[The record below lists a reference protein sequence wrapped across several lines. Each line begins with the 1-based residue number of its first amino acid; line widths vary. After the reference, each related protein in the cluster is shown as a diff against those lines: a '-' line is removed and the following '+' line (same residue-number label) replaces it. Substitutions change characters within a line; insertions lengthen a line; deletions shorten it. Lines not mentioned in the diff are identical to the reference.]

1 MQVYITKVYMFGN
14 EVIDYHIQFEDDSN
28 CSVFKDSLVEYMKD
42 DSHIPCNFSINDD
55 TVEVTN
61 NVPIEHIAEPS
72 ILKGFYDFLNLVG
85 FVKY

>member
-1 MQVYITKVYMFGN
+1 M
-14 EVIDYHIQFEDDSN
+14 IQI
-28 CSVFKDSLVEYMKD
+28 V
-42 DSHIPCNFSINDD
+42 HIPCNFSINDD
-55 TVEVTN
+55 TVEVTD